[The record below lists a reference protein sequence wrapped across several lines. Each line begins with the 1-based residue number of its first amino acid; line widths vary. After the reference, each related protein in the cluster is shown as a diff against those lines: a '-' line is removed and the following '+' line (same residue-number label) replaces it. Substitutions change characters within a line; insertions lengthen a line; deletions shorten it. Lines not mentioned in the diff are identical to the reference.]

1 MRVIRR
7 FWHNLCMSLSLTLM
21 RWAGKDPD
29 ENRLEEL
36 LSKDK
41 LSQEEA
47 EEVKKLMADAKVIV
61 MR

>member
-1 MRVIRR
+1 
-7 FWHNLCMSLSLTLM
+7 MSLSLTLM

-41 LSQEEA
+41 LSQKEA